1 MVGKRRLNIH
11 SNKIELSMKIGV
23 LLSGCGVYDGAEIQE
38 SVLTLLAIE
47 EMGAEAICISV
58 DENQYHIVNHL
69 TGEEMP
75 GARNMLVEA
84 ARIARGKI
92 HEISTISPSMIDALI
107 IPGGFGSAKNF
118 TKWAF
123 AGPECEINPKVK
135 LLLVN
140 MINVGKP
147 IVALCVSPIIVAK
160 ALQDSKIHTKMTI
173 GTDQEPSP
181 YDITS
186 FVDGLRTSNV
196 ETSMKSVH
204 EIEIDSKNKIITAP
218 CYMMEA
224 SILDVR
230 KNIQKALEALKD
242 LI

>member
-1 MVGKRRLNIH
+1 
-11 SNKIELSMKIGV
+11 MKIGV

-47 EMGAEAICISV
+47 EMGAEAICISI
-58 DENQYHIVNHL
+58 DENQHQIVNHL

-92 HEISTISPSMIDALI
+92 QEISTISPSMIDALI

-123 AGPECEINPKVK
+123 TGPEGEINPKVK
-135 LLLVN
+135 LLIVN

-147 IVALCVSPIIVAK
+147 IVALCVSPIVVAK
-160 ALQDSKIHTKMTI
+160 AIQNSEIHVKMTM
-173 GTDQEPSP
+173 GTDQEASP
-181 YDITS
+181 YDINS
-186 FVDGLRTSNV
+186 FVDGLHTSNV
-196 ETSMKSVH
+196 ETSMKSVR

-224 SILDVR
+224 SILEVR
-230 KNIQKALEALKD
+230 KNIQKALEALKE